1 MNKAGFKM
9 LIEKKGL
16 LLSDEQMSQYDKYLH
31 LLQEWN
37 EKMNLTSIIE
47 EEAVYEKHFYDCL
60 LSIDEIDFN
69 NKSLLDIGA
78 GAGFPSIPLKIAYP
92 SLKLTVLDSLQ
103 KRMIFIEEVVKQL
116 DLKDVNIVVSR
127 AEDYALNHRNSF
139 DIVTSRAVARLNIL
153 SELSLPL
160 VKIGGTFLAYKGQ
173 SGLEE
178 YEECKNGIKLLGGK
192 LEKYQ
197 EEHLPSDDAYR
208 YNLFIKKEKDTPTKY
223 PRAYSKIKKNPIK

>member
-1 MNKAGFKM
+1 MKINDFKM

-16 LLSDEQMSQYDKYLH
+16 VLIETQLAQYNKYLC

-47 EEAVYEKHFYDCL
+47 EEAVYEKHFYDSL
-60 LSIDEIDFN
+60 LSIDQIDFN

-116 DLKDVNIVVSR
+116 GLSDVNIVVSR
-127 AEDYALNHRNSF
+127 AEDYALTHRDSF

-153 SELSLPL
+153 AELSLPL
-160 VKIGGTFLAYKGQ
+160 VKINGTFLAYKGQ
-173 SGLEE
+173 SAMEE

-192 LEKYQ
+192 LNKVQ
-197 EEHLPSDDAYR
+197 EESLPSDNASR
-208 YNLFIKKEKDTPTKY
+208 FNLFITKEKATPSKY

>member
-1 MNKAGFKM
+1 MKNTEFKM

-16 LLSDEQMSQYDKYLH
+16 ILTEKQLTQYEAYFRLLK
-31 LLQEWN
+31 EWN

-47 EEAVYEKHFYDCL
+47 EEAVYEKHFYDSL
-60 LSIDEIDFN
+60 LSIDQIDFN
-69 NKSLLDIGA
+69 NKTILDIGA

-116 DLKDVNIVVSR
+116 DLKDVTIVAMR
-127 AEDYALNHRNSF
+127 AEDYALKNRETF

-153 SELSLPL
+153 AELSLPL
-160 VKIGGTFLAYKGQ
+160 VKIGGTFLPYKGQ
-173 SGLEE
+173 SGLDE
-178 YEECKNGIKLLGGK
+178 YEECKNGIKTLGGR
-192 LEKYQ
+192 LEKVQ
-197 EEHLPSDDAYR
+197 EAHLPTDDACR
-208 YNLFIKKEKDTPTKY
+208 YNLFIIKERETPIKY

>member
-1 MNKAGFKM
+1 MKINDFKM

-16 LLSDEQMSQYDKYLH
+16 VLSKTQLAQYNKYLC

-37 EKMNLTSIIE
+37 EKMNLTSIVE
-47 EEAVYEKHFYDCL
+47 EEAVYEKHFYDSL
-60 LSIDEIDFN
+60 LSIDQIDFN

-116 DLKDVNIVVSR
+116 GLSDVNIVVSR
-127 AEDYALNHRNSF
+127 AEDYALTHRDSF

-153 SELSLPL
+153 AELSLPL
-160 VKIGGTFLAYKGQ
+160 VKINGTFLAYKGQ
-173 SGLEE
+173 SAMEE
-178 YEECKNGIKLLGGK
+178 YEECKRQLNWIKDLFDLDDFD
-192 LEKYQ
+192 LAEK
-197 EEHLPSDDAYR
+197 ELKSLIYR
-208 YNLFIKKEKDTPTKY
+208 KDEFHKVIYEIIRKNLTRNYKKT
-223 PRAYSKIKKNPIK
+223 N